1 MKMKTLVLAIFLVMP
16 YQLVSADVQGDLAAG
31 LPMATI
37 VQNALDAGQEIED
50 ITSTVASLSPERAAE
65 AVSEGIAR
73 FPDSA
78 AGIVS
83 AATAAAPLQQTTI
96 ADAAIT
102 AGADPTVVT
111 TASAAGAA
119 GAIQTPG
126 QQIAQ
131 QPGPPP
137 PRPPSRP
144 PGPPPVPVNPQQGG
158 TAGSPI

>member
-1 MKMKTLVLAIFLVMP
+1 MKIKTLVLAIFLAMP
-16 YQLVSADVQGDLAAG
+16 YQLVSADVQADLTAG
-31 LPMATI
+31 LPMTQI

-50 ITSTVASLSPERAAE
+50 ITSTVASLSPERAHE

-119 GAIQTPG
+119 AGAGAIQTPG

-131 QPGPPP
+131 QPG
-137 PRPPSRP
+137 RPPSRP

>member
-1 MKMKTLVLAIFLVMP
+1 MKTLVLAIFLVMP

-50 ITSTVASLSPERAAE
+50 ITSTIASLSPGRAAE

-78 AGIVS
+78 AGIVT
-83 AATAAAPLQQTTI
+83 AATAAAPLQQVI
-96 ADAAIT
+96 IVNAAIT
-102 AGADPTVVT
+102 AGADPIVVT
-111 TASAAGAA
+111 NASAAGATGATGA
-119 GAIQTPG
+119 GATQTPG

-144 PGPPPVPVNPQQGG
+144 IPPPVNPSQGG
-158 TAGSPI
+158 DAGSPI

>member
-1 MKMKTLVLAIFLVMP
+1 MKIKTLVLAIFLAMP
-16 YQLVSADVQGDLAAG
+16 YQLVSADVQADLTAG
-31 LPMATI
+31 LPMTQI

-50 ITSTVASLSPERAAE
+50 ITSTVASLSPERAHE

-119 GAIQTPG
+119 AGATQTPG

-131 QPGPPP
+131 QQGSRQPPG
-137 PRPPSRP
+137 RP

-158 TAGSPI
+158 DAGSPI